1 MSDSLLNIL
10 GLGAALAAIFGVWI
24 VYTVYKLMFDDPSFE
39 FPDIPEI
46 DSIEQEGW
54 ELVYTDEDSDY
65 GMLAQVYK
73 SKLEK
78 KYRVILSNTEFGGG
92 VQWDEVLDSYSE
104 AEGWAKD
111 WLNSYNE
118 DAS

>member
-1 MSDSLLNIL
+1 MLDSLLNIL
-10 GLGAALAAIFGVWI
+10 GLGTVLAAMFGMWAL
-24 VYTVYKLMFDDPSFE
+24 YTLYKLMFDHPIE
-39 FPDIPEI
+39 FPDIPAT

-54 ELVYTDEDSDY
+54 ELVYTDENDDY
-65 GMLAQVYK
+65 CMLAQVYK
-73 SKLEK
+73 SKLEE
-78 KYRVILSNTEFGGG
+78 KYRVILSSTEDGGG

-104 AEGWAKD
+104 AEDWAKD